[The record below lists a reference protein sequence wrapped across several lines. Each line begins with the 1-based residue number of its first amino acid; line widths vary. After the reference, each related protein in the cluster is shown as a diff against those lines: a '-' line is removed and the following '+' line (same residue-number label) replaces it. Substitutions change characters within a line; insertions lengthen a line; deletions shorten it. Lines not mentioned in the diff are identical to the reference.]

1 MSASSRPRARA
12 VGGPRVEPPGDRGI
26 RPALTYPPQ
35 PGSGPYDPRPG
46 DAYDPRPGDA
56 YANRPTDAY
65 GNPTDAY
72 GQQGGQFGGQPGQYG
87 GQQGQYEAQESGRSG
102 PRLFP
107 FPHWS
112 TRTRNGTSVSVGG
125 CCLPL
130 PIGCLATTL
139 TVGAVAASRVYRHV
153 RR

>member
-1 MSASSRPRARA
+1 M
-12 VGGPRVEPPGDRGI
+12 
-26 RPALTYPPQ
+26 TYPPQ

-72 GQQGGQFGGQPGQYG
+72 GQQGGQLGGQFGGQFGGQQGQYG
-87 GQQGQYEAQESGRSG
+87 GQPGQYEAQESGRSG

>member
-1 MSASSRPRARA
+1 M
-12 VGGPRVEPPGDRGI
+12 
-26 RPALTYPPQ
+26 TYPPQ

-46 DAYDPRPGDA
+46 DAYDPRRGDA

-65 GNPTDAY
+65 GQQGDQLG
-72 GQQGGQFGGQPGQYG
+72 GQQGQYG
-87 GQQGQYEAQESGRSG
+87 GQPGQYEAQESGRSG

-130 PIGCLATTL
+130 PLGCLATTL